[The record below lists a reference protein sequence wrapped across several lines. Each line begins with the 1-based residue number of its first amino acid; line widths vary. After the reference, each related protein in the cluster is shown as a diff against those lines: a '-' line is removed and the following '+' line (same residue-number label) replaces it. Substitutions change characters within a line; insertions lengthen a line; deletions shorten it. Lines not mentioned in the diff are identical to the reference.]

1 MPRKLTKEEIRIRE
15 EAWRR
20 GILRWKLDSNQQSIY
35 DAIRKMGT
43 GSFYFNKPRRIGG
56 SYLEC
61 LMAIEECLRKP
72 RAQVKYA
79 APTAKAV
86 RKIITPNIR
95 KIIEDCPDDLK
106 PKWNTM
112 EQDWIFPNGSVLSV
126 AGCDNGQ
133 FENLRGTEADAVFL
147 DEVGFIDELKYVLSD
162 VLMPQIQD
170 TDGYIVLCS
179 TPPRSPSHESF
190 QIAMAHKQEG
200 NYYHCTVWD
209 NPRRTKDQHKRFF
222 ERMAAAAG
230 QGLEEFYASTTFRRE
245 YLGEFVTDEER
256 SVIPEWS
263 KTLEDYITKV
273 PHIPKFRDRYVSLDP
288 GFKDGMAA
296 VFGYWDYH
304 AARLVIEDEYLSFRK
319 TAKEVAES
327 IKAKE
332 IELWGAEKP
341 FLRISDDDI
350 QFIADLNNNG
360 ITFVPTRKQDK
371 ELWINQAREWFRA
384 RKIFINPRCKRLL
397 TQLASTVWNKQR
409 TSYERNSDGHGDL
422 LDALIYLIRNVRRDR
437 NPYPRGHGRPEGF
450 DVIEVMEPDDQVSKV
465 GQVLTLHF
473 SEAQS
478 DESNSS
484 IIVGDNEWIH

>member
-1 MPRKLTKEEIRIRE
+1 MTKRIGKEEQKLRA
-15 EAWRR
+15 EAWSR
-20 GILRWKLDSNQQSIY
+20 GILRWKLDSNQQKIY
-35 DAIRKMGT
+35 DAVRKMKT

-95 KIIEDCPDDLK
+95 KIIEDCPDELK

-170 TDGYIVLCS
+170 TEGYIVLCS
-179 TPPRSPSHESF
+179 TPPRSPAHESF
-190 QIAMAHKQEG
+190 QIAMAHKAEG

-209 NPRRTKDQHKRFF
+209 NPRRTKDQHDRFF
-222 ERMAAAAG
+222 DRMAAAAG
-230 QGLEEFYASTTFRRE
+230 QSLDEFYASTTFRRE

-256 SVIPEWS
+256 SVIPEWNPV
-263 KTLEDYITKV
+263 LESYVTN
-273 PHIPKFRDRYVSLDP
+273 PPNPPKHRDRYVSMDP
-288 GFKDGMAA
+288 GFKDGMA
-296 VFGYWDYH
+296 VLFGYWDYNR
-304 AARLVIEDEYLSFRK
+304 AALVIEQEYLSFRK
-319 TAKEVAES
+319 TVQEVAQTVKTMER
-327 IKAKE
+327 
-332 IELWGAEKP
+332 ELWGESKP
-341 FLRISDDDI
+341 FLRISDNDL
-350 QFIADLNNNG
+350 QFIADMNNHG
-360 ITFVPTRKQDK
+360 ITFVPTQKQDK
-371 ELWINQAREWFRA
+371 ELWINQTREWFRA
-384 RKIFINPRCKRLL
+384 RKIFINPRCRRLL

-409 TSYERNSDGHGDL
+409 SSYERNSEGHGDL
-422 LDALIYLIRNVRRDR
+422 LDALVYLVRNVRRGR
-437 NPYPRGHGRPEGF
+437 NPNPASEGKLSGPDIMDFGQENEQQTQLGEAMKSHF
-450 DVIEVMEPDDQVSKV
+450 DIEV
-465 GQVLTLHF
+465 
-473 SEAQS
+473 
-478 DESNSS
+478 DEQ
-484 IIVGDNEWIH
+484 DLFAEFY